1 MAVSNGWTPRARLLA
16 ACAVVGLACLRFAH
30 IHLLWADENYH
41 LAASIFILHG
51 EVPYRDFW
59 YDKPPL
65 DALYYLICGGYASW
79 PLRILDAAYIV
90 AACALIWRFA
100 RVWWG
105 EAEAWAA
112 ALFLAF
118 FTAFYLPSGIIPFSP
133 DALTM
138 LPEIAAVYCAYRRRA
153 FWAGVWAAIAFFA
166 NPKALFVLAV
176 CAVWLFPQL
185 PMLAAGFVIPVAI
198 GFGWLA
204 ALGAWS
210 GYVEQVWH
218 WGFIYARNSPQ
229 PDPFETGVRTT
240 LDWLG
245 FQAALAVAAIY
256 AFLRLRHD
264 ARWRLG
270 VWLVFSFA
278 AVCLGLR
285 FAPHYYLQFLPA
297 LVFVAARG
305 TICALREHKRP
316 GLTILILLLLMP
328 AVRFGPRYALLTLDN
343 IHHREPRWNDVIL
356 DLDSRQVAT
365 KIRTFQH
372 PGDTLFVWGYRPSMY
387 VYTRMVPPGLFWD
400 SQPLTG
406 VPADRHLHAT
416 TVVYGGAAAR
426 NRELLI
432 HTHPTFI
439 VDGLGLLNP
448 RLAPSAYPEVRAW
461 LAHYRLVARTKLS
474 LIYQR
479 SGEARHSPRNPLP

>member
-356 DLDSRQVAT
+356 DLDSRQVA
-365 KIRTFQH
+365 
-372 PGDTLFVWGYRPSMY
+372 
-387 VYTRMVPPGLFWD
+387 
-400 SQPLTG
+400 
-406 VPADRHLHAT
+406 
-416 TVVYGGAAAR
+416 
-426 NRELLI
+426 
-432 HTHPTFI
+432 
-439 VDGLGLLNP
+439 
-448 RLAPSAYPEVRAW
+448 
-461 LAHYRLVARTKLS
+461 
-474 LIYQR
+474 
-479 SGEARHSPRNPLP
+479 